1 MRTRWK
7 TTLALAIMVA
17 ASFTVG
23 AMANQVIVQQI
34 QSLAGNHVLVP
45 APELQIIS
53 STFTINGT
61 LSVIT
66 AVILNVTTVG
76 QPGAPVVT
84 KLYQVF
90 IQVSCLAVDGR
101 EFTCATG
108 AATITLPS
116 SGGSGRLVVPIAPQ
130 IDPELVEVHDL
141 SFIVTGTPSPVS
153 GGCTADFAIS
163 AVPTSVTLNETG
175 TGRANATLTKIL
187 TSICQFSGTINL
199 STKLLMPVPGLTASL
214 FPATVTLTPGG
225 TALVTEVITAVGVPP
240 GSYPILNV
248 ATSGGSLFHS
258 VQVTANVINT
268 PPPCTPGFTIT
279 TNPPQV
285 FLNRTFN
292 PRANVTKII
301 TSNCGFSGT
310 VSLTAASSPPGL
322 TVVLSTTSVT
332 INPQLSAV
340 VTETIV
346 ASTTTAPGLYN
357 VTNTGISG
365 AITAIGI
372 VKVQVV

>member
-1 MRTRWK
+1 
-7 TTLALAIMVA
+7 MVA
-17 ASFTVG
+17 ASFSVG

-53 STFTINGT
+53 STFTINGN

-90 IQVSCLAVDGR
+90 IQVSCLDQTVLGKAGL

-108 AATITLPS
+108 TATITLPS
-116 SGGSGRLVVPIAPQ
+116 NGGSGRLIVPITPQ
-130 IDPELVEVHDL
+130 IDPETIEVHDL

-225 TALVTEVITAVGVPP
+225 TAVVTEVITAVGVPP

-248 ATSGGSLFHS
+248 ATSGSLFHS

-268 PPPCTPGFTIT
+268 PPPCSPGLTITASPGQLILNHTNMTTGKVFKTISSTCGFTGSG
-279 TNPPQV
+279 V
-285 FLNRTFN
+285 LNF
-292 PRANVTKII
+292 
-301 TSNCGFSGT
+301 TST
-310 VSLTAASSPPGL
+310 PPGL
-322 TVVLSTTSVT
+322 TITLSSPTFSVT
-332 INPQLSAV
+332 PQTSALI
-340 VTETIV
+340 TETV
-346 ASTTTAPGLYN
+346 TVTSSTPAGQYKI
-357 VTNTGISG
+357 TNTASSGSIS
-365 AITAIGI
+365 ASVVVI
-372 VKVQVV
+372 VTVT